1 MASKWETELKVALDA
16 VRAASR
22 ICRDVQSKIAADVF
36 EKEDRSPV
44 TVADFASQ
52 AAICRLICDAFQSD
66 PIIGEEES
74 GALRREE
81 NGPFLERVLEEL
93 RAIGVEASG
102 EQACDWID
110 RGCEKNYAPR
120 FWTLDPIDGTK
131 GFLRQEQYAVSLAL
145 IIEGRIEV
153 ALLGCPNL
161 TVDAAG
167 VTLSHSDGR
176 GQGEGSSP
184 LSRELE
190 KQPSPRPSPGRPGE
204 GEPQRQH
211 SPRTPGAIFYAVRG
225 GGSWVVPLDDTTV
238 APARVHCSHLADP
251 IEARFCESVESSHTS
266 TSLSSRV
273 AEALGIHREPIRMD
287 SQAKYA
293 IVARGEAEIYMRLPA
308 KYGYKEKIWDH
319 AGGVLVVEEAGGL
332 VSDVEGRPLEF
343 NLGYELLNNR
353 GIIAANR
360 ELHPKVIAALEEI
373 YKTFPAPQGP
383 LPRPGWSPS

>member
-1 MASKWETELKVALDA
+1 MASQSQFERPQSGRWEAELRIALDA

-52 AAICRLICDAFQSD
+52 AAICRLIGDAFPRD

-74 GALRREE
+74 GTLRREE

-93 RAIGVEASG
+93 RAIGVEATG

-110 RGCEKNYAPR
+110 RGCEKKYAPR

-145 IIEGRIEV
+145 IIDGRIEV

-161 TVDAAG
+161 TATAQPHD
-167 VTLSHSDGR
+167 R
-176 GQGEGSSP
+176 GIESANP
-184 LSRELE
+184 TA
-190 KQPSPRPSPGRPGE
+190 P
-204 GEPQRQH
+204 
-211 SPRTPGAIFYAVRG
+211 TGAIFYATRG
-225 GGSWVVPLDDTTV
+225 GGAWVVPLDDLTATPT
-238 APARVHCSHLADP
+238 AVHCSHLADP

-273 AEALGIHREPIRMD
+273 ADALGMHRAPLRMD

-293 IVARGEAEIYMRLPA
+293 IVARGDAEIYMRLPA

-319 AGGVLVVEEAGGL
+319 AGGVLVVEEAGGF
-332 VSDVEGRPLEF
+332 VSDVMGRPLEF
-343 NLGYELLNNR
+343 NHGYELLANR
-353 GIIAANR
+353 GIVAANR
-360 ELHPKVIAALEEI
+360 ELHGRVIAALDEI

-383 LPRPGWSPS
+383 LPAPGWKPT

>member
-1 MASKWETELKVALDA
+1 M
-16 VRAASR
+16 RAASR

-52 AAICRLICDAFQSD
+52 AAICRLIGNAFPHD

-74 GALRREE
+74 GALRRQE

-93 RAIGVEASG
+93 RAIGVEATG

-110 RGCEKNYAPR
+110 RGCEKKYAPR

-145 IIEGRIEV
+145 IIDGRIEV

-161 TVDAAG
+161 TATPGDTLE
-167 VTLSHSDGR
+167 TLSHSNGR
-176 GQGEGSSP
+176 GQGEGSSV
-184 LSRELE
+184 SSDNSHR
-190 KQPSPRPSPGRPGE
+190 QPSPGGLGE
-204 GEPQRQH
+204 GEIN
-211 SPRTPGAIFYAVRG
+211 STGAILYATRG
-225 GGSWVVPLDDTTV
+225 GGAWVVPLDDLTATPT
-238 APARVHCSHLADP
+238 AVHCSRLADP

-273 AEALGIHREPIRMD
+273 ADALGMHRAPLRMD

-293 IVARGEAEIYMRLPA
+293 IVARGDAEIYMRLPA

-332 VSDVEGRPLEF
+332 VSDVMGRPLEF
-343 NLGYELLNNR
+343 NHGYELLANR
-353 GIIAANR
+353 GIVAANR
-360 ELHPKVIAALEEI
+360 ELHGRVIAALDEI

-383 LPRPGWSPS
+383 LPAPGWKPT